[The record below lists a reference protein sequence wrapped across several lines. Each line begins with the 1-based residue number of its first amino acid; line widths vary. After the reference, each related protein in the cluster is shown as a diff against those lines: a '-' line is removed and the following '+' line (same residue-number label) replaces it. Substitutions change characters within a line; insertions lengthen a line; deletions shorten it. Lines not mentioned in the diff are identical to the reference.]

1 MEYFNEIDPA
11 ACSVLRNVTGGHV
24 DERSIKEVTP
34 NDISKFR
41 HAHFFAGAGLWS
53 VAAKIAGW
61 PATRPLWTASCPC
74 QPFSVAGKGAGV
86 DDPRHLWPDLFR
98 LIRACRPPCVV
109 GEQVAGASGYGWL
122 DGVRADLEGEGY
134 AVRAVDIPACAVDA
148 PHQRQRLYWVAVAD
162 ADHTLNRGDNGRLEG
177 ATSVDERTLAEEG
190 RDGDAAGYAHANGGT
205 MADADS
211 RGRGGRPQDA
221 LGSAGRRDAAERAD
235 VELEHAASLG
245 RGEGRPEHVVRS
257 GRDAVADPDGASA
270 VGNANSARADID
282 ASSSRSWA
290 AIGEPDGFGA
300 VGDAFGARLEGQH
313 WHGDEQRGP
322 EPPRPVAA
330 PNGSFWSDHEWLAC
344 ADGKARRT
352 KPGICMLVNG
362 MAGRINLWR
371 LAGNSI
377 VPQLAAEVLKALM
390 ETNNG

>member
-1 MEYFNEIDPA
+1 MTYFNEIDA
-11 ACSVLRNVTGGHV
+11 VACSVLREYHEGHV
-24 DERSIKEVTP
+24 DERSIKEVQP
-34 NDISKFR
+34 ADVAGYR
-41 HAHFFAGAGLWS
+41 RAHFFAGAGLWQ
-53 VAAKIAGW
+53 VAAEIARW
-61 PATRPLWTASCPC
+61 PEDRPLWTASCPC

-109 GEQVAGASGYGWL
+109 GEQVAGASGYGWF

-162 ADHTLNRGDNGRLEG
+162 ADR
-177 ATSVDERTLAEEG
+177 S
-190 RDGDAAGYAHANGGT
+190 
-205 MADADS
+205 
-211 RGRGGRPQDA
+211 GRGGRPQDA